1 MTSLVYEMNRI
12 YDLVADTTEVTSMS
26 DMMCQ
31 KKDDLKTTIPNREDN
46 LWTDGISL
54 DVKKVSL
61 CRLKNIGRLRSLQPT
76 YSALPVALGWLK
88 PAEFTPHNSEQTDY
102 VWIKTSGL
110 DK

>member
-12 YDLVADTTEVTSMS
+12 YDLVADTPEDAGMS

-31 KKDDLKTTIPNREDN
+31 KKDDLKTTIPNREGN
-46 LWTDGISL
+46 LWAEGISL

-88 PAEFTPHNSEQTDY
+88 PAEVTPHKSEQTDY

-110 DK
+110 DE